1 MWTMLLPYLTDSPLA
16 YPFYILVL
24 AGGIV
29 AVGWFAL
36 GLIPKDATAL
46 RPYRYMRVALI
57 SLVLLLMGVM
67 LIAVVIL
74 SLAFV
79 TTAIGSPLAPPVPE
93 SFEERPAQRH
103 YQTRHSHH
111 RHAEDDDGDDEYRID
126 FQVEAHIRHQ
136 RGNEHKRRDDVENL
150 LHPLEILE
158 PAAVIIGGRR
168 PRRRRR
174 FGVGGRLR
182 AFGGNGGG
190 VMQFGGSHNRAILD
204 LGRVGG
210 KIR

>member
-79 TTAIGSPLAPPVPE
+79 TTAFGSPLAPPVPE

-111 RHAEDDDGDDEYRID
+111 RHAEHDDGDDEYRID

-136 RGNEHKRRDDVENL
+136 RGNEHKRREDVKTFSTRSKSSNQRL
-150 LHPLEILE
+150 SSS
-158 PAAVIIGGRR
+158 AAGVRAGAVSGIGGR
-168 PRRRRR
+168 
-174 FGVGGRLR
+174 LH
-182 AFGGNGGG
+182 AFAGEGGG
-190 VMQFGGSHNRAILD
+190 VMHFGGSHNRAILPRA
-204 LGRVGG
+204 G
-210 KIR
+210 